1 MGAAYWISALWVLA
15 LLMTHYVAYQMLL
28 RPDLAFATQPA
39 KRNGFQRL
47 RLWREVQEA

>member
-28 RPDLAFATQPA
+28 RPDLRICNPTS
-39 KRNGFQRL
+39 
-47 RLWREVQEA
+47 ET